1 MRIAAGADHAG
12 YALKQR
18 LVARLRQAGHEVEDY
33 GTHSE
38 DSCDYPDFARQV
50 ARAVAAGRV
59 DFGLLI
65 CGSGVGM
72 SIAANRFPG
81 VRAARCVTENDARLA
96 RGHNN
101 ANILCLGSRV
111 TEPAVAEAI
120 LDAFLAAGFE
130 GGRHARRVAKI
141 DDTN

>member
-18 LVARLRQAGHEVEDY
+18 LVARLRQAGHDVEDC
-33 GTHSE
+33 GTHNE

-96 RGHNN
+96 RGHND
-101 ANILCLGSRV
+101 ANVLCLGSRV
-111 TEPAVAEAI
+111 TEPAAAEAV
-120 LDAFLAAGFE
+120 LDAFLAAGFD

-141 DDTN
+141 DEII

>member
-120 LDAFLAAGFE
+120 LDAFLAAGFD

-141 DDTN
+141 DEII